1 MLINLHVHNF
11 ALIDDVDIEFGPGLN
26 ILTGETGTGKSILI
40 DAVNAALGGRMR
52 KDPIRGDGC
61 RIDLTFSVDNDRLK
75 EALEEEG
82 IRDTEGTVIL
92 SRRILGGH
100 SIFRIN
106 DEASTAA
113 RVRRAAELLIDIH
126 GQQENAS
133 LCRTSRQLELIDRY
147 AGPTDEEQRAAVAAA
162 YRRWKACSDAMEE
175 FSRDEEQRIRE
186 QDLLEYE
193 VKEIDDA
200 ALSDGEEEQLSAVY
214 KKYSNSR
221 KLTELLSWAED
232 ELSGAEGA
240 AESLSR
246 AVRSISSAA
255 GIDDGISPV
264 LASFESVESE
274 LSDALRGLADYVRGL
289 EYDPSELV
297 RIEERL
303 DLIHRLQRKY
313 GRTINDILE
322 ALEKKRERLVELQH
336 FDERRLKAE
345 KELSAALAVLR
356 EDTLKLSKIRREA
369 AACLSSEIS
378 DALADLGFLSHDFEI
393 SFKNGDDAASVEPAG
408 RMTANGA
415 DEVEYLIRSN
425 PGEPLLPVAQIAS
438 GGELS
443 RIMLAMKAVLA
454 ERDEIPSLIFDEID
468 AGISGRTAQ
477 RVSEKLHAIGVFRQV
492 ICITHLP
499 QIAAMADRHFRIT
512 KEYDGD
518 RTSTKVRLLEEGETT
533 EELARLLGGA
543 ELTET
548 VYRSAVEM
556 KELAKKVKDG
566 FTAAPLSK

>member
-1 MLINLHVHNF
+1 MLINLHVHDF
-11 ALIDDVDIEFGPGLN
+11 ALIDDVDIELGPGLN
-26 ILTGETGTGKSILI
+26 ILTGETGAGKSILI
-40 DAVNAALGGRMR
+40 DAVNAALGQRMR
-52 KDPIRGDGC
+52 KDSARGDGC
-61 RIDLTFSVDNDRLK
+61 RIDLTFTVDNDRLA
-75 EALEEEG
+75 EALEKEG
-82 IRDTEGTVIL
+82 IKDTEGTVIL
-92 SRRILGGH
+92 SRRVIGGH
-100 SIFRIN
+100 SLFRIN

-133 LCRTSRQLELIDRY
+133 LCRPSRQLELVDRF
-147 AGPTDEEQRAAVAAA
+147 AGSEDEEQRSQVASA
-162 YRRWKACSDAMEE
+162 YTRWKTCSDAMEE
-175 FSRDEEQRIRE
+175 FSRDEDQRIRE

-193 VKEIDDA
+193 VKEIEEA
-200 ALSDGEEEQLSAVY
+200 SLRDGEEEELTAIY
-214 KKYSNSR
+214 KKYANSR
-221 KLTELLSWAED
+221 KLTELLAGAED
-232 ELSGAEGA
+232 ELSGSEGA

-246 AVRSISSAA
+246 AVRRISSAA
-255 GIDDGISPV
+255 AIDDGIGAV
-264 LASFESVESE
+264 LADFESVENE

-289 EYDPSELV
+289 EYDPSELT

-313 GRTINDILE
+313 GRTTEDILDS
-322 ALEKKRERLVELQH
+322 LDKKRERLAMLLH
-336 FDERRLKAE
+336 FDERRMKAE
-345 KELSAALAVLR
+345 DDLKAALAVL
-356 EDTLKLSKIRREA
+356 EEETLKLSDIRRKA
-369 AACLSSEIS
+369 AVPLSAEIS
-378 DALADLGFLSHDFEI
+378 EALADLGFLSHDFEI
-393 SFKNGDDAASVEPAG
+393 SFNRDGAADGDKLSG

-415 DEVEYLIRSN
+415 DEAEYRIRPN
-425 PGEPLLPVAQIAS
+425 PGEPMLPVAQIAS

-454 ERDEIPSLIFDEID
+454 EKDEIPSLIFDEID

-477 RVSEKLHAIGVFRQV
+477 RVSEKLHVIAVCRQV

-518 RTSTKVRLLEEGETT
+518 RTSTKVRLLEEEETT

-548 VYRSAVEM
+548 VYRSAMEM
-556 KELAKKVKDG
+556 KKLANKVKAGASAMPQD
-566 FTAAPLSK
+566 